1 MHCSCCDRLL
11 TDYEATRKDAHTF
24 KFIDLCK
31 NCFEDVKPFVSVIDR
46 KDLITEQDLD
56 EPDIE
61 DDLDTR
67 VSLEDDDVLYNY
79 VVDSRDDFRDEH

>member
-31 NCFEDVKPFVSVIDR
+31 NCFENVKPFVSVIDR

-56 EPDIE
+56 EPE
-61 DDLDTR
+61 QDDLYTGD
-67 VSLEDDDVLYNY
+67 SLEDIDVLYNY
-79 VVDSRDDFRDEH
+79 VDTTMNSSDD

>member
-56 EPDIE
+56 EHDIE